1 MEIFIIIRFFE
12 EFNIIKWCLLSIFYF
27 SFFIWNQVSFSKAS
41 SLLPIESLHVLGRKR
56 LFTRLDQYCVSLDIP
71 EPLSSAGTAAV
82 SHRVLD
88 WRPVDAYTLLV
99 TSSQLC
105 KERPIGQ
112 IKVWLR
118 SHNFSQKSDDIHV
131 PLPGSSWEC
140 LFEQKILSVQKPP
153 PAWAGWE
160 LLKLSNACS
169 KRGGGRRRGMLPAFG
184 WPAGIRAA
192 LFAGEVWGK
201 GRVEKRPLS
210 CWETETMFDRVHI
223 KGYVSTFPLVLLKS
237 LEPLKDPAGCLGT
250 TDCRIEPR

>member
-1 MEIFIIIRFFE
+1 M
-12 EFNIIKWCLLSIFYF
+12 
-27 SFFIWNQVSFSKAS
+27 
-41 SLLPIESLHVLGRKR
+41 LGRKR
-56 LFTRLDQYCVSLDIP
+56 LFTRLDQYCVSTDIP

-112 IKVWLR
+112 IKAWLR

-153 PAWAGWE
+153 PAWGWLGAIAAIKCLQQEGKREEERHAAGFW
-160 LLKLSNACS
+160 LTSWHK
-169 KRGGGRRRGMLPAFG
+169 
-184 WPAGIRAA
+184 
-192 LFAGEVWGK
+192 
-201 GRVEKRPLS
+201 S
-210 CWETETMFDRVHI
+210 C
-223 KGYVSTFPLVLLKS
+223 LV
-237 LEPLKDPAGCLGT
+237 
-250 TDCRIEPR
+250 